1 MKRYLAHENINVYVT
16 QFKETD
22 SVYQPFCRHM
32 QQANLQN
39 TANVTI
45 MKNKD
50 GQISCSNNGGISK
63 FKRNIFKMHLY
74 IMQ

>member
-1 MKRYLAHENINVYVT
+1 MKILMSMSHNLKKQIPT
-16 QFKETD
+16 
-22 SVYQPFCRHM
+22 VYQPFCHYM

-63 FKRNIFKMHLY
+63 FKRSIFKMHLY